1 MNKNLGQLLKQAQK
15 MQQKMQE
22 LQEELATKT
31 AEATAGGGMVT
42 VVVNGKQELVSLKI
56 EKEVI
61 DPNDAGMLQ
70 DLVVAA
76 VNEAVKKMQQVIADE
91 MAKLTGGLGLPG
103 LGGLGGPGGL
113 PGGPG
118 GGGLL
123 PF

>member
-22 LQEELATKT
+22 LQEGLATKT

-70 DLVVAA
+70 DLVIAA
-76 VNEAVKKMQQVIADE
+76 VNEAMKKMQQVIADE

-103 LGGLGGPGGL
+103 LGGPGGL

>member
-22 LQEELATKT
+22 LQEELAAKT

-42 VVVNGKQELVSLKI
+42 AVVNGKQELVSLRV

-61 DPNDAGMLQ
+61 DPNDPGMLQ

-76 VNEAVKKMQQVIADE
+76 VNEAMKKMQQVVAEE
-91 MAKLTGGLGLPG
+91 MSKLTGGLGLPG
-103 LGGLGGPGGL
+103 LGG
-113 PGGPG
+113 PG
-118 GGGLL
+118 GGF
-123 PF
+123 PI